1 MRRSESNLIKSR
13 GSDELP
19 TGTCSSR
26 LRRALSSAAKSPS
39 SSHGGRRRPEPP
51 FVHCQS
57 SNSLGHKSQSK
68 FMSRLRSTQ
77 SLSVFRSSR
86 SSRDLLGSTPLQHK
100 NSVFGGPNVVF
111 GTFSDKLTPIK
122 SALTMCL
129 SPSSP
134 APTTTVH
141 VAQKREAAEH
151 YARINIR
158 YKNDCG
164 RAVAIATSKAVHHD
178 VKVNMI
184 LNVTIPYDSLAGLER
199 SEDIEWIDR
208 MGAIYFDAM

>member
-1 MRRSESNLIKSR
+1 
-13 GSDELP
+13 
-19 TGTCSSR
+19 
-26 LRRALSSAAKSPS
+26 
-39 SSHGGRRRPEPP
+39 
-51 FVHCQS
+51 
-57 SNSLGHKSQSK
+57 
-68 FMSRLRSTQ
+68 
-77 SLSVFRSSR
+77 
-86 SSRDLLGSTPLQHK
+86 
-100 NSVFGGPNVVF
+100 
-111 GTFSDKLTPIK
+111 
-122 SALTMCL
+122 MCL

-134 APTTTVH
+134 APTTTVQ
-141 VAQKREAAEH
+141 VAQKKEAAEH

-184 LNVTIPYDSLAGLER
+184 LNVTIPYDSLVGLER

>member
-1 MRRSESNLIKSR
+1 MSSCCLRRS
-13 GSDELP
+13 
-19 TGTCSSR
+19 
-26 LRRALSSAAKSPS
+26 LSSAAKSPS
-39 SSHGGRRRPEPP
+39 SSHGGRSRSEPP
-51 FVHCQS
+51 FVHYQS
-57 SNSLGHKSQSK
+57 SNSLGQDSQSK

-100 NSVFGGPNVVF
+100 NSVSGGPNAVF
-111 GTFSDKLTPIK
+111 GTFSDKLTPTK
-122 SALTMCL
+122 AALTTRL

-134 APTTTVH
+134 ARTTTAQ
-141 VAQKREAAEH
+141 VAQKKEAAEH
-151 YARINIR
+151 YVRINIR

-208 MGAIYFDAM
+208 MGAIYFDM